1 MSPGILIIFSIILF
15 WTYYTSYTNIDL
27 VHSFTGNSFKFD
39 FGATEE
45 SKSPPSDRRSDVKS
59 NGILFPSFSLLT
71 VAYHSCLHTSRHYS
85 SPPLEQHSLPRRGI
99 FTSHSLQLKDIFKYG
114 AGGNFNFPYS
124 LLATLTISNMAPEG
138 IYIFPKHSWQHCLF
152 QKWRRREIFPYSL
165 LVTVGNFHSSQLATL
180 TFSNLSPEGGSH
192 VTGEVGG

>member
-71 VAYHSCLHTSRHYS
+71 VGYHSSFHTSRHYF
-85 SPPLEQHSLPRRGI
+85 SPRWSNNLFAEEKFSLLTVGNCGT
-99 FTSHSLQLKDIFKYG
+99 FSLLTVGNTDNFKYGAGENFSLLTVGNTDIYKYGAGGKFSLLTVGYTDIFKYG
-114 AGGNFNFPYS
+114 AGGKFS
-124 LLATLTISNMAPEG
+124 LL
-138 IYIFPKHSWQHCLF
+138 
-152 QKWRRREIFPYSL
+152 
-165 LVTVGNFHSSQLATL
+165 TVGNTDIFKYGAGG
-180 TFSNLSPEGGSH
+180 EG
-192 VTGEVGG
+192 VTWPGKWRG